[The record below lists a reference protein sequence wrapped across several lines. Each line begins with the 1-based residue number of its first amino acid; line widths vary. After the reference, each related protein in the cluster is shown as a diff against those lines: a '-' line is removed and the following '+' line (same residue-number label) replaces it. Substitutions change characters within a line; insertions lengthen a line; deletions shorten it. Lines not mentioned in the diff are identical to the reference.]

1 MNDDAPSL
9 PIESGT
15 TLVRVLAPVV
25 ALMVLV
31 AIGVGMTVL
40 GPPSN
45 NDGVDIQPYAIVT
58 VEDLPAKVDSTSRM
72 LCWGLAFDPRAA
84 LPWHGRT

>member
-31 AIGVGMTVL
+31 AIGVGVTVL
-40 GPPSN
+40 GPSSN
-45 NDGVDIQPYAIVT
+45 NDGVELSLIHI
-58 VEDLPAKVDSTSRM
+58 
-72 LCWGLAFDPRAA
+72 
-84 LPWHGRT
+84 